1 MTSLSNGS
9 NVILSPNGIEWAIYN
24 NEISPYGNDT
34 VAVQYQGPGKQLAI
48 ANKGGPVEILE
59 KWDVGSII
67 EPQIIPNVT
76 ICSIPVPSEC
86 ATADGMKVIANDKH
100 TANDPNHC
108 ILKKCDTNGL
118 KILLGDEILQIIY
131 CFDPQG
137 FRILDNIASKLSSL
151 FIMYVWKIITFA
163 IKTFVK
169 DVNKEAIINE
179 VY

>member
-1 MTSLSNGS
+1 MKFILLLLLLLLNILTDVAQGIVIIPTKIQLSNSNLFWALDGS
-9 NVILSPNGIEWAIYN
+9 NVILSPNGIKWAIYN

-100 TANDPNHC
+100 TAGDPNQLWTLESH
-108 ILKKCDTNGL
+108 
-118 KILLGDEILQIIY
+118 
-131 CFDPQG
+131 F
-137 FRILDNIASKLSSL
+137 
-151 FIMYVWKIITFA
+151 
-163 IKTFVK
+163 
-169 DVNKEAIINE
+169 
-179 VY
+179 